1 MEYSQQE
8 LQHCAYWYCLFQHW
22 GVNMTNYSGCVE
34 HSDFYIAPQS
44 YQDAFEF
51 LCQLAFE
58 SEETVFYIG
67 KAIEYDKSYGFDED
81 DNFYLED
88 EVMFVWNE
96 DKGEWVSN

>member
-1 MEYSQQE
+1 MEMLS
-8 LQHCAYWYCLFQHW
+8 
-22 GVNMTNYSGCVE
+22 YSGYVE

-67 KAIEYDKSYGFDED
+67 EVIEYDKSYGFDED

-88 EVMFVWNE
+88 EVMFVWDE
-96 DKGEWVSN
+96 DKVEWVSA